1 MGFSGF
7 SDEPIM
13 AEVLTLDSMLLKKLL
28 LYVVAH
34 HFESNAPI
42 KAYNLGVSI

>member
-1 MGFSGF
+1 MGFSRF

-34 HFESNAPI
+34 HFESNGLS
-42 KAYNLGVSI
+42 KVNSLGVSI